1 MSMHKLTSLMR
12 RAGGARELELWA
24 RYGAGARQAHLAL
37 VRADTADAVKR
48 FAGRRTR
55 SVHGYPIRTS
65 LKLATGWSAFRLNAR
80 DRSGKPLVGCKR
92 LSGGTLPPDATSC
105 RRRC

>member
-55 SVHGYPIRTS
+55 SVHVYPDPYV
-65 LKLATGWSAFRLNAR
+65 AEAR
-80 DRSGKPLVGCKR
+80 DRMER
-92 LSGGTLPPDATSC
+92 LSAKRP
-105 RRRC
+105 